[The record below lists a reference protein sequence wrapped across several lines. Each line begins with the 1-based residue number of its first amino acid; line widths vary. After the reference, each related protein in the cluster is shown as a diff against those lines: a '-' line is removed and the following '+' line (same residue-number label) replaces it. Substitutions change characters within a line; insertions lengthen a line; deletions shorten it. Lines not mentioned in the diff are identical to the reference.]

1 MGLTMARTRV
11 TKGIAEQVRDLLV
24 QGVTPLVFG
33 DADPERALK
42 VNSLLQNYMKSRL
55 LLLQYLE
62 ERKPK

>member
-1 MGLTMARTRV
+1 MARTKV
-11 TKGIAEQVRDLLV
+11 TKEIAEQVRDLLV